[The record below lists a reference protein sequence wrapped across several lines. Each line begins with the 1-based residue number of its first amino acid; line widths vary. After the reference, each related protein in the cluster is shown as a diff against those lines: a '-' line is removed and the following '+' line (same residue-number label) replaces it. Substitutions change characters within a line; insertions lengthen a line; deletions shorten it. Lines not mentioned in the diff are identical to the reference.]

1 MVRARSARRQ
11 AGRAVAS
18 ARLRDVTRTSAAA
31 PSLVEL
37 LATGVL
43 DAELAALVWV
53 LVEGRVP
60 LVVATPEGRAG
71 AGGQL
76 LAGVLASIGPDVDV
90 EAVATPLTP
99 AGASSLVRGRRAGGV
114 IEAASLAEI
123 RERLGSGP
131 LPLTPDQLTFLGCVL
146 VLGEPEGTGA
156 RRGRLRVTAAHYVRP
171 LARDAHGHAQRLD
184 PAVLAA
190 WDERLGRY
198 EHFAWGVL
206 PEIAAR
212 LGRRAGDL
220 EADLHHRRDDLAG
233 LVKGGVT
240 KLEDVQRLVAGY
252 RVQYG
257 GPHAGRNG
265 TTADTGAGT
274 ITGAGTTGGSGTT
287 GSSDPSGDPQPHGH
301 GAHDGHDHPP
311 H

>member
-1 MVRARSARRQ
+1 VTEPRP
-11 AGRAVAS
+11 AGS
-18 ARLRDVTRTSAAA
+18 PPPTAA

-37 LATGVL
+37 VATAVL
-43 DAELAALVWV
+43 DAELAALVWL
-53 LVEGRVP
+53 LVEGHVP
-60 LVVATPEGRAG
+60 VVVAAPEGRAG
-71 AGGQL
+71 AGASL
-76 LAGVLASIGPDVDV
+76 LAGLLASVRPDVDTD
-90 EAVATPLTP
+90 ALRSPLTP
-99 AGASSLVRGRRAGGV
+99 AGASSLIRGRRAGGV
-114 IEAASLAEI
+114 LEAGSLGEI
-123 RERLGSGP
+123 RERLGTGA

-146 VLGEPEGTGA
+146 VLGESTGTGA

-184 PAVLAA
+184 PAVLAT

-240 KLEDVQRLVAGY
+240 KLDEVQRLVAGY

-257 GPHAGRNG
+257 GA
-265 TTADTGAGT
+265 
-274 ITGAGTTGGSGTT
+274 
-287 GSSDPSGDPQPHGH
+287 H
-301 GAHDGHDHPP
+301 GASADLESAHRHEPDEGASHPP

>member
-1 MVRARSARRQ
+1 VPAI
-11 AGRAVAS
+11 
-18 ARLRDVTRTSAAA
+18 TTPA

-37 LATGVL
+37 IARGVL

-60 LVVATPEGRAG
+60 LVVAAPPDRVG

-76 LAGVLASIGPDVDV
+76 LAGIIGSIHPDEDVDAIV
-90 EAVATPLTP
+90 GPMGP
-99 AGASSLVRGRRAGGV
+99 AGASSLIRGRRAGGV
-114 IEAASLAEI
+114 LEAGSLADV
-123 RERLGSGP
+123 RARLGSGP
-131 LPLTPDQLTFLGCVL
+131 LPLTEDQLTFLGCVL
-146 VLGEPEGTGA
+146 VAGA
-156 RRGRLRVTAAHYVRP
+156 AGAGSRGRLRVTAAHYVRP

-184 PAVLAA
+184 PAVLVA
-190 WDERLGRY
+190 WDARLERY

-233 LVKGGVT
+233 LAKAGITSIDEVR
-240 KLEDVQRLVAGY
+240 RLIAGY
-252 RVQYG
+252 KVQWG
-257 GPHAGRNG
+257 DGHA
-265 TTADTGAGT
+265 
-274 ITGAGTTGGSGTT
+274 
-287 GSSDPSGDPQPHGH
+287 
-301 GAHDGHDHPP
+301 AHDESAEGHRP